1 METKQALQVIEQ
13 ALNIANSKG
22 VFKLEES
29 ATVFAAYSTLKQFVE
44 TPTPEV
50 VEKEVVKKTK

>member
-13 ALNIANSKG
+13 ALNIANNKG

-44 TPTPEV
+44 TPASEDI
-50 VEKEVVKKTK
+50 KEAVVKKTK

>member
-1 METKQALQVIEQ
+1 METKQSLQVIEQ

-29 ATVFAAYSTLKQFVE
+29 ATVFAAYSTLKQFIE
-44 TPTPEV
+44 TPTLEDV
-50 VEKEVVKKTK
+50 KDAVVKKK